1 MKILIAG
8 YGYVGKA
15 QELVFKDYHETA
27 IYDPYLGYEN
37 DWLNVDA
44 VIVCVSTPARRDGS
58 CEMTNVFEVIDMAPD
73 VPILIKSTISVE
85 GWEML
90 ADTFPNKQICFSP
103 EFLRAAHWKE
113 DARANH
119 IYLGGN
125 CTNFWSDLFLQ
136 VLDKPTISVEQPA
149 DLVAAKALRNSFLA
163 LKVSFFNQ
171 VFDYCQVYKLD
182 TDAVI
187 KTIIE
192 DQRIGSS
199 HSSVTSERGF
209 GGHCLP
215 KDVSAIIRSA
225 QRNNTRLTLLEE
237 ANNYNHSIRKGKDQT

>member
-15 QELVFKDYHETA
+15 QELVFQNYHNIH
-27 IYDPYLGYEN
+27 IYDPALGYTECLDN
-37 DWLNVDA
+37 PDA
-44 VIVCVSTPARRDGS
+44 VIVCVSTPPRKDGS
-58 CEMTNVFEVIDMAPD
+58 CEMTNVFEVIEASPD

-113 DARANH
+113 DARAKH

-171 VFDYCQVYKLD
+171 VFDYCQAYKLD

-199 HSSVTSERGF
+199 HSTITSERGF

>member
-15 QELVFKDYHETA
+15 QELVFQNYHNIH
-27 IYDPYLGYEN
+27 IYDPALGYTECLA
-37 DWLNVDA
+37 DPDA
-44 VIVCVSTPARRDGS
+44 VIVCVSTPPRKDGS
-58 CEMTNVFEVIDMAPD
+58 CEMTNVFEVIDMVPD

-113 DARANH
+113 DARAKH

-171 VFDYCQVYKLD
+171 VFDYCKAYKLD

-199 HSSVTSERGF
+199 HSTVTSERGF

-215 KDVSAIIRSA
+215 KDVSAIIR
-225 QRNNTRLTLLEE
+225 T
-237 ANNYNHSIRKGKDQT
+237 

>member
-15 QELVFKDYHETA
+15 QELVFQNYHNIH
-27 IYDPYLGYEN
+27 IYDPALGYTECLDN
-37 DWLNVDA
+37 PDA
-44 VIVCVSTPARRDGS
+44 VIVCVSTPPRKDGS
-58 CEMTNVFEVIDMAPD
+58 CEMTNVFEVIEASPD

-113 DARANH
+113 DARAKH

-171 VFDYCQVYKLD
+171 VFDYCEAYKLD

-199 HSSVTSERGF
+199 HSTITSERGF